1 MNEESELI
9 GHGLPCDN
17 PKCNSSDAVA
27 IYSDGHSFCFSCNT
41 YTKNNEELLELAENM
56 KDGYIKTSTER
67 PVMPEELQQGVY
79 KDLPNR
85 KISKDT
91 CKFFG
96 VQVVERGG
104 KPVSHLYPYYTQGNE
119 LVAQKIRLG
128 KGEVVPFKWEY
139 SKPVKSSQIL
149 LFGQQNFPA
158 GSSKYITITE
168 GELDALAAYQMS
180 GSKYPVVS
188 IKNGASGA
196 KKDLKPHLEYLE
208 SFENVFLC
216 FDNDKAGKE
225 AVEDVVSLFSPGKA
239 KVVSLKKHKDPCDY
253 LANGDSKAF
262 IEEWWKAEVYTPE
275 GLVLSSTLRDKIKE
289 KKQVK
294 SFTYPW
300 NKLNELT
307 YGFRAGELIVITA
320 PPKCG
325 KTQVLRE
332 CSYHLLKTY
341 PDLKIGGLFIEE
353 TPEISAEGLMSL
365 ELNKRLHLP
374 NTPCTEEEWEKA
386 FEAVLGDDRL
396 VYFDA
401 FGCND
406 VDSIIQRIRWMNK
419 SYGCEVVFLDHI
431 SMLAADHKG
440 DERKTLDYAALALK
454 KLTMETGLTI
464 IIVAHENR
472 EGKIHGTSS
481 IEKLANLVI
490 ELDRDK
496 VSADELVRN
505 TLTLTVSYNRFN
517 GEGGPAGC
525 LFFQKDTG
533 RLIEIEPEEYYA
545 RAKAQDE
552 DFDGDEQ

>member
-1 MNEESELI
+1 
-9 GHGLPCDN
+9 
-17 PKCNSSDAVA
+17 
-27 IYSDGHSFCFSCNT
+27 
-41 YTKNNEELLELAENM
+41 
-56 KDGYIKTSTER
+56 
-67 PVMPEELQQGVY
+67 
-79 KDLPNR
+79 
-85 KISKDT
+85 
-91 CKFFG
+91 
-96 VQVVERGG
+96 
-104 KPVSHLYPYYTQGNE
+104 
-119 LVAQKIRLG
+119 
-128 KGEVVPFKWEY
+128 
-139 SKPVKSSQIL
+139 
-149 LFGQQNFPA
+149 
-158 GSSKYITITE
+158 
-168 GELDALAAYQMS
+168 
-180 GSKYPVVS
+180 
-188 IKNGASGA
+188 
-196 KKDLKPHLEYLE
+196 
-208 SFENVFLC
+208 
-216 FDNDKAGKE
+216 
-225 AVEDVVSLFSPGKA
+225 
-239 KVVSLKKHKDPCDY
+239 
-253 LANGDSKAF
+253 
-262 IEEWWKAEVYTPE
+262 
-275 GLVLSSTLRDKIKE
+275 
-289 KKQVK
+289 
-294 SFTYPW
+294 
-300 NKLNELT
+300 
-307 YGFRAGELIVITA
+307 
-320 PPKCG
+320 
-325 KTQVLRE
+325 
-332 CSYHLLKTY
+332 
-341 PDLKIGGLFIEE
+341 
-353 TPEISAEGLMSL
+353 MSL